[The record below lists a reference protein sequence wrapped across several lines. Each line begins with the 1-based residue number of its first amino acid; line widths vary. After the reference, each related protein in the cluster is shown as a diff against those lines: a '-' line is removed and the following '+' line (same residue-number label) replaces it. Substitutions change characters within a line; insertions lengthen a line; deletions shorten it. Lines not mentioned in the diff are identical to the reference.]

1 MSVMI
6 GIDPAKGSHAAA
18 AVNGSEEAVAELEVR
33 ASRRQTSELLAWA
46 EQFPQRKWAIESANG
61 HGYLLAQQLVAT
73 GEFVVDVPSTLSARV
88 RVLDSTRSQ
97 KNDANDARSV
107 AIVAL
112 RQPNLRVVTA
122 EDHLAVLRMLAK
134 RHKQLA
140 SLKTQAAARL
150 HTVLAALIPGGLGKE
165 MVVRQ
170 AAELLRRIRPASM
183 VEAERKRLAHQHL
196 AEVRRLEKELKASK
210 ANLATAV
217 AASGTTLTDIYG
229 VGPVVAGLVIG
240 YSGDITRF
248 PTRHHYAT
256 YNGTAPIDA
265 SSGSKK
271 RHRLNPRGNR
281 MLNHA
286 LHLIAITQLRYP
298 GTEGRIF
305 YERKLAEGKT
315 KKEAIRSL
323 KRRLSD
329 VVYRHLVADQ
339 KR

>member
-1 MSVMI
+1 
-6 GIDPAKGSHAAA
+6 
-18 AVNGSEEAVAELEVR
+18 
-33 ASRRQTSELLAWA
+33 
-46 EQFPQRKWAIESANG
+46 
-61 HGYLLAQQLVAT
+61 
-73 GEFVVDVPSTLSARV
+73 
-88 RVLDSTRSQ
+88 
-97 KNDANDARSV
+97 
-107 AIVAL
+107 
-112 RQPNLRVVTA
+112 
-122 EDHLAVLRMLAK
+122 
-134 RHKQLA
+134 
-140 SLKTQAAARL
+140 
-150 HTVLAALIPGGLGKE
+150 
-165 MVVRQ
+165 
-170 AAELLRRIRPASM
+170 
-183 VEAERKRLAHQHL
+183 
-196 AEVRRLEKELKASK
+196 LKASK